1 MAADSPNVWTFL
13 IAIVTLLG
21 VIAGP
26 LVNWLITKGQTSTIK
41 QDNAEAAKEVKAD
54 LAVAKAEI
62 KGHADVRE
70 AKLDAVAQK
79 VAVTEVM
86 VNGDRA
92 AKEARIKKLE
102 ARLRD
107 KGVDPD
113 ND

>member
-1 MAADSPNVWTFL
+1 MTPEAWKFAELVL
-13 IAIVTLLG
+13 TLL
-21 VIAGP
+21 VVPAVMWF
-26 LVNWLITKGQTSTIK
+26 LNNRQTSAIK

-79 VAVTEVM
+79 VAVTEVL

-92 AKEARIKKLE
+92 AKEARIRKLE
-102 ARLRD
+102 AKLRA
-107 KGVDPD
+107 KGGDPD
-113 ND
+113 DEL